1 MDGGA
6 GNDLFLVDDPG
17 GMVVEAPGGGW
28 DGVQANI
35 AGSGCSLRADAEIE
49 RIELQG
55 TTRFVV
61 ADDFATWIAGN
72 ASDNPVIA
80 GGGNDTVHAGGGRD
94 TIQGSGGDR
103 LEIASAATSA
113 AIEPADGIPFIFR
126 GFDATGAEVER
137 IEITGAALFDS
148 LLIDAPLATGGPGA
162 GAGGGLGL
170 ASPGAGIG
178 AGALGGVD
186 PRARAGGRPRLPR
199 RLGHRRG
206 IAGERAGGRVGR
218 APASLGRGQAA
229 RGTLDEPCARP
240 VLEPRQPARHRRRR
254 EAKPAAGRRQ
264 AAAMEDGQQQAQLV
278 EPVHSCVRVNDPL

>member
-162 GAGGGLGL
+162 GAGGGG
-170 ASPGAGIG
+170 AWPPPGAGRGGGAFGGLPLVGDGGMGPGTGGAIAPAGGRTPG
-178 AGALGGVD
+178 AGAVPLGG
-186 PRARAGGRPRLPR
+186 GGLT
-199 RLGHRRG
+199 
-206 IAGERAGGRVGR
+206 
-218 APASLGRGQAA
+218 PASAPPSG
-229 RGTLDEPCARP
+229 
-240 VLEPRQPARHRRRR
+240 
-254 EAKPAAGRRQ
+254 
-264 AAAMEDGQQQAQLV
+264 
-278 EPVHSCVRVNDPL
+278 

>member
-178 AGALGGVD
+178 AGAFGGLTLVAD
-186 PRARAGGRPRLPR
+186 AGIGPGTGGAIGLAGGR
-199 RLGHRRG
+199 
-206 IAGERAGGRVGR
+206 ITAAGAVTFGGGRLIT
-218 APASLGRGQAA
+218 ASDHPFG
-229 RGTLDEPCARP
+229 
-240 VLEPRQPARHRRRR
+240 
-254 EAKPAAGRRQ
+254 
-264 AAAMEDGQQQAQLV
+264 
-278 EPVHSCVRVNDPL
+278 